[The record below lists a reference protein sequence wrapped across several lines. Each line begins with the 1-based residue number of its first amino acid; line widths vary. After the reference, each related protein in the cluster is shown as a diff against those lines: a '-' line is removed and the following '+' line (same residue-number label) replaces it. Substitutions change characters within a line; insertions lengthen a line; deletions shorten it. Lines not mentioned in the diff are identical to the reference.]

1 MLGKQPSYDLVDL
14 AWGVRKDD
22 WGLELFVKNVF
33 DERAVLSR
41 FTQCSE
47 FKPYDPDNDPDGPNS
62 VPLCGLQPYT
72 VTTLP
77 RQIGLTF
84 SKSF

>member
-1 MLGKQPSYDLVDL
+1 VK
-14 AWGVRKDD
+14 KDD

-41 FTQCSE
+41 FTECSE
-47 FKPYDPDNDPDGPNS
+47 FKPFDPDNESAPNEI
-62 VPLCGLQPYT
+62 PLCGLQPYT